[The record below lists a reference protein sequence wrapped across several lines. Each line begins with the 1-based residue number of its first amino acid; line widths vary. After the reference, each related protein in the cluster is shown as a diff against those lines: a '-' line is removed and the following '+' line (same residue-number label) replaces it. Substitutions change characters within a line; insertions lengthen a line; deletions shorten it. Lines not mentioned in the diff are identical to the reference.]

1 VRSFFI
7 GSLQCCNE
15 WLDKSEALRREEVVC
30 HPNKPKPGLLGTPVW
45 EIAGIAEIGKAKTYR

>member
-15 WLDKSEALRREEVVC
+15 WLDKSEALRREEVVR
-30 HPNKPKPGLLGTPVW
+30 